1 MLSWG
6 AQRLRRGVGTGNHLS
21 KTQRNVADGGTTMK
35 FFSGNRPTASLLVM
49 LTAVLLLA
57 QTALYGQS
65 TGNVTGVVA
74 DTTGAVIPKA
84 SVVLTDLGTG
94 IKRTVTSNSDGAFAF
109 AGVAPDTNYRLD
121 VSAPNFE
128 SWESV

>member
-35 FFSGNRPTASLLVM
+35 FFSGNRPTTASLLVM

-57 QTALYGQS
+57 QTALHGQA

-74 DTTGAVIPKA
+74 DTTGGVIPKA
-84 SVVLTDLGTG
+84 TVILADPAGG
-94 IKRTVTSNSDGAFAF
+94 GKRS
-109 AGVAPDTNYRLD
+109 
-121 VSAPNFE
+121 
-128 SWESV
+128 